1 VAARHGVQDKDVVIA
16 FDEVD
21 IKEEILEVLV
31 ATEASIVSK
40 ATLTKD
46 KTEKK
51 DTGTRSLVKLIIDSK
66 VEIIIRNLLIG
77 LGDTRRLLFSA
88 RE

>member
-51 DTGTRSLVKLIIDSK
+51 DTSSK
-66 VEIIIRNLLIG
+66 
-77 LGDTRRLLFSA
+77 RLFTVLN
-88 RE
+88 